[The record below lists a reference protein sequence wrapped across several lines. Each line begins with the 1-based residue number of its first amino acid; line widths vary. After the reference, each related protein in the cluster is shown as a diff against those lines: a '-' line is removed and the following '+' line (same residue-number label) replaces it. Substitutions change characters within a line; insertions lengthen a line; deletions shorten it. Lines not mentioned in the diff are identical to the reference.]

1 MVGRWVAVNRNTC
14 LNEAMATKTTRKVK
28 SAPAAAA
35 ELADALTSAIGT
47 DGSASLS
54 IVDRMMTIPAEL
66 AVALVELLEDISEG
80 RDVTSAPAGL
90 PLGTEIA
97 SDLLGVSRPWLT
109 TLLDRGDIPS
119 SRVGSKRRIRL
130 GDLLAYRRSDD
141 TRRREGLTWEFLDE
155 E

>member
-1 MVGRWVAVNRNTC
+1 MG
-14 LNEAMATKTTRKVK
+14 TKTVRKAK

-35 ELADALTSAIGT
+35 ELADALTFAIGT

-54 IVDRMMTIPAEL
+54 IEDRTITIPAEL
-66 AVALVELLEDISEG
+66 AAALVELLEDISEG

-90 PLGTEIA
+90 PLGTEVA

-141 TRRREGLTWEFLDE
+141 IRRRKGLTWEFLDE

>member
-1 MVGRWVAVNRNTC
+1 MVTDVMG
-14 LNEAMATKTTRKVK
+14 TKTARKVK

-35 ELADALTSAIGT
+35 ELADAMTSAIGT

-54 IVDRMMTIPAEL
+54 IEDRTITVPAEL
-66 AVALVELLEDISEG
+66 VGALVELLEDISEG

-90 PLGTEIA
+90 PLGTEVA

-141 TRRREGLTWEFLDE
+141 VRRREGVTWEFLDE

>member
-1 MVGRWVAVNRNTC
+1 MG
-14 LNEAMATKTTRKVK
+14 TKTARKVK

-35 ELADALTSAIGT
+35 ELADALTFAVGR
-47 DGSASLS
+47 DGPASITIEDRRI
-54 IVDRMMTIPAEL
+54 IVPAEL
-66 AVALVELLEDISEG
+66 ATAIVELLEDISEG
-80 RDVTSAPAGL
+80 RDVTSAPSGL
-90 PLGTEIA
+90 PLGTEVA

-119 SRVGSKRRIRL
+119 SKVGSKRRIRL

-141 TRRREGLTWEFLDE
+141 IRRREGLTWEFLDE

>member
-1 MVGRWVAVNRNTC
+1 MG
-14 LNEAMATKTTRKVK
+14 TKTARKVK

-35 ELADALTSAIGT
+35 ELADALTSAIGM

-54 IVDRMMTIPAEL
+54 IQDRTIAIPAEL
-66 AVALVELLEDISEG
+66 AAALVELLEDISEG

-90 PLGTEIA
+90 PLGTEVA

-141 TRRREGLTWEFLDE
+141 ARRREGLTWEFIDE

>member
-1 MVGRWVAVNRNTC
+1 M
-14 LNEAMATKTTRKVK
+14 
-28 SAPAAAA
+28 
-35 ELADALTSAIGT
+35 I
-47 DGSASLS
+47 
-54 IVDRMMTIPAEL
+54 
-66 AVALVELLEDISEG
+66 VELLEDISEG

-90 PLGTEIA
+90 PLGTEVA

-141 TRRREGLTWEFLDE
+141 TRRREGLTWEFVDE

>member
-1 MVGRWVAVNRNTC
+1 MG
-14 LNEAMATKTTRKVK
+14 TKSARKVK

-35 ELADALTSAIGT
+35 ELADALMSAMGT
-47 DGSASLS
+47 DGSATLS
-54 IVDRMMTIPAEL
+54 IEDRTITVPAEL
-66 AVALVELLEDISEG
+66 ANSLVELLEDISEG

-90 PLGTEIA
+90 PLGTEVA

-119 SRVGSKRRIRL
+119 SKVGSKRRVRL

-141 TRRREGLTWEFLDE
+141 IRRREGLTWEFIDE

>member
-1 MVGRWVAVNRNTC
+1 MVDWEVMG
-14 LNEAMATKTTRKVK
+14 TKTARKAK

-35 ELADALTSAIGT
+35 ELADALTSAIVT

-54 IVDRMMTIPAEL
+54 IEDRKITIPADL
-66 AVALVELLEDISEG
+66 AETLVELLEDISEG

-90 PLGTEIA
+90 PLGTEVA

-119 SRVGSKRRIRL
+119 TRVGTKRRIRL
-130 GDLLAYRRSDD
+130 GDLLTYRRSDD

>member
-1 MVGRWVAVNRNTC
+1 MG
-14 LNEAMATKTTRKVK
+14 TKTARKLK
-28 SAPAAAA
+28 STPAAAA

-47 DGSASLS
+47 NGSASLS
-54 IVDRMMTIPAEL
+54 IEDRTITIPTEL
-66 AVALVELLEDISEG
+66 AAALVELLEDISEG

-90 PLGTEIA
+90 PLGTEVA

-119 SRVGSKRRIRL
+119 SKVGSKRRIRL

-141 TRRREGLTWEFLDE
+141 IRRREGLAWEFIDE